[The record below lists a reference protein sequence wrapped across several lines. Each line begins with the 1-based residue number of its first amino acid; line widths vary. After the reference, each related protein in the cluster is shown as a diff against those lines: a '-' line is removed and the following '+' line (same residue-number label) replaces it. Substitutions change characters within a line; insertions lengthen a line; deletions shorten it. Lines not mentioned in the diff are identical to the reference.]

1 MPVQFVSRIT
11 ASKIVVPDI
20 PATAKSPLNLLF
32 LRLGRVQAELIG
44 IFHCTTPY
52 TVFWFSMYFLIVDS
66 GAPPTVDTKYEFVH
80 KDGKRDRSHGN
91 S

>member
-20 PATAKSPLNLLF
+20 PATAKSPMYLPLLLF
-32 LRLGRVQAELIG
+32 GGVQSKLVR

-52 TVFWFSMYFLIVDS
+52 TVFWFSMYFLIADS
-66 GAPPTVDTKYEFVH
+66 GAPPTVETKYEFVH
-80 KDGKRDRSHGN
+80 RVGMRERNQGN